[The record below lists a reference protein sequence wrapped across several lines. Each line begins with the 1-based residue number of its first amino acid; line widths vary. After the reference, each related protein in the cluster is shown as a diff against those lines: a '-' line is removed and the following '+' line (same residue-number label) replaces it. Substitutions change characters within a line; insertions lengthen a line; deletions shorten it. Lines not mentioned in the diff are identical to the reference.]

1 MSYKCMLV
9 MVMGLV
15 VVESGLKIR
24 DGSRSTSSQIQTTA
38 FQPQDPFTDQQVL
51 PLLLSS
57 TPTTSP
63 RPAINRKKPIAG
75 RVG

>member
-15 VVESGLKIR
+15 AVESGLKIR
-24 DGSRSTSSQIQTTA
+24 DGSRSTSSQIQTPA

-51 PLLLSS
+51 PYL
-57 TPTTSP
+57 
-63 RPAINRKKPIAG
+63 
-75 RVG
+75 